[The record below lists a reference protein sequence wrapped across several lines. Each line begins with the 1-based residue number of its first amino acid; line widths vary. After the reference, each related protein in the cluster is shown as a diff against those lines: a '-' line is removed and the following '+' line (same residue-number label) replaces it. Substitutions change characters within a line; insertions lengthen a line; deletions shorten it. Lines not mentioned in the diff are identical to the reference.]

1 MATNHRS
8 LDDIDLAIID
18 ELVASPPQPGE
29 RHLTRFLSLL
39 PSLYGYL

>member
-18 ELVASPPQPGE
+18 ELVANPRRSYSNLAEPGGK
-29 RHLTRFLSLL
+29 RPNPASGT
-39 PSLYGYL
+39 

>member
-29 RHLTRFLSLL
+29 RHLTDL
-39 PSLYGYL
+39 